1 MSHCHSYVNE
11 LTTVNM
17 RNNTGE
23 AHILKQGNVQRWILS
38 NLIASLQHHVKIVC
52 KIHRHGTL
60 VYRSNSCL
68 TTALTNTLAFV
79 RKTQA
84 TNATEYE
91 TTSNEPSKKTC
102 FMDVLN
108 DLNTRVHNQA
118 KQFLIKQETCPFEH
132 NTVKIEEFIDEVDP
146 VLWETIC
153 LLTRSKTERREKTK
167 HATCSKS
174 QSKF

>member
-1 MSHCHSYVNE
+1 
-11 LTTVNM
+11 
-17 RNNTGE
+17 
-23 AHILKQGNVQRWILS
+23 
-38 NLIASLQHHVKIVC
+38 
-52 KIHRHGTL
+52 
-60 VYRSNSCL
+60 
-68 TTALTNTLAFV
+68 
-79 RKTQA
+79 
-84 TNATEYE
+84 
-91 TTSNEPSKKTC
+91 
-102 FMDVLN
+102 MDVLN

-174 QSKF
+174 QSNPGKRICRFFLLYMILFNAGDRCSLPLHTLLTDMIDSQGGTALLVKILNRLGICASADTLSRFIQYKSMFS